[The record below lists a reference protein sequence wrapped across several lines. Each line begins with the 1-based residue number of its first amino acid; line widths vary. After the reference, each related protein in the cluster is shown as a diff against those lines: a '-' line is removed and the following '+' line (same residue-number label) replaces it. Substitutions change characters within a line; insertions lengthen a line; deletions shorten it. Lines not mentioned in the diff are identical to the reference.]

1 MKKIALII
9 FAFLLNTALIFGQT
23 QKGIKIYTNYFSDS
37 YEITE
42 FRNTDFTTQNF
53 NFNQLGSISGGY
65 VWQSKEKHWHEIEFG
80 LAFDYSNAT
89 SQTTSGGVSLMTSGD
104 AALTSVISSR
114 YEWQYQLLKGKSVS
128 FNLGS
133 SSQLYWLHANQA
145 PKISSN
151 FPYFYNKVWLKLAV
165 VPRVLFHF
173 EKFALDINL
182 PITFAQTGFDSRR
195 IENPTL
201 SPEEQTSYGF
211 NFEILPNQHWFQA
224 RAGILWYL

>member
-1 MKKIALII
+1 MKETALII
-9 FAFLLNTALIFGQT
+9 FVLLLNTALIFGQT

-65 VWQSKEKHWHEIEFG
+65 IWQHKAKSWHEIEFG
-80 LAFDYSNAT
+80 FAFDYSNAT
-89 SQTTSGGVSLMTSGD
+89 SQITSGGASLMTEGNT
-104 AALTSVISSR
+104 ALTSVFSSR
-114 YEWQYQLLKGKSVS
+114 YEWQYQLLKGESVS

-133 SSQLYWLHANQA
+133 SSQLYWLHANQE
-145 PKISSN
+145 PKISAS
-151 FPYFYNKVWLKLAV
+151 FPYYYNKVWLKLAV

-173 EKFALDINL
+173 EKFALDINFPL
-182 PITFAQTGFDSRR
+182 SFVQTGLGSRR
-195 IENPTL
+195 VEDPTL
-201 SPEEQTSYGF
+201 NPEERTSANF
-211 NFEILPNQHWFQA
+211 DFEILPNKHWFQA